1 MTSINDRIIKFSSDI
16 ETKSKLDKN
25 QKEVFHDSQ
34 LVYLWEF
41 NHSKDIKEQSYMKED
56 A

>member
-1 MTSINDRIIKFSSDI
+1 MSSFDSRTIKFSSNN
-16 ETKSKLDKN
+16 ESKPKLDKN

-34 LVYLWEF
+34 LVYLWEL
-41 NHSKDIKEQSYMKED
+41 NHSKDLEEQSYSKEQ

>member
-1 MTSINDRIIKFSSDI
+1 MNIIEGRIIKFSSDN
-16 ETKSKLDKN
+16 ESKKEFNKN

-34 LVYLWEF
+34 LVYLGEL
-41 NHSKDIKEQSYMKED
+41 NHSKDIEEQSYSKEQ